1 MSDYLIHFNKNHDPK
16 TGQFAKGDGNG
27 DGKVG
32 PNGKPLN
39 GDGREKG
46 VYSAKIENYKKGT
59 AFRDAYYIDKNGN
72 KRSYQSYKE
81 MPVDA
86 QQAERARAKGKQTV
100 KKVAGVAA
108 TVLGSAAI
116 MAGTLFVAGKVAQRE
131 PGYSSIDPMG
141 PLKPG
146 YYKI

>member
-81 MPVDA
+81 MLLLLFLVQPLLWL
-86 QQAERARAKGKQTV
+86 ELFLLLV
-100 KKVAGVAA
+100 K
-108 TVLGSAAI
+108 
-116 MAGTLFVAGKVAQRE
+116 
-131 PGYSSIDPMG
+131 
-141 PLKPG
+141 
-146 YYKI
+146 